1 MRLRWRIESLFI
13 LLVVRCWTRWI
24 VNSKNNTWIYIVLH
38 IYTGSLRRQIMWHD
52 MLTGSVW
59 NWSGLPKDWN
69 NCASPFTGF
78 RVHSEGTLVAL
89 VNFTR
94 KCTYYEKIST
104 CTIKRYLISVVWH
117 NSTCFWRT
125 CFNSIFLIFHNST
138 CVLALTVYMFLPC

>member
-1 MRLRWRIESLFI
+1 MRLRWRIESLSI

-24 VNSKNNTWIYIVLH
+24 INSKNNTWIYIVLH

-59 NWSGLPKDWN
+59 NWAGLSKDWN
-69 NCASPFTGF
+69 YCASPFTGF
-78 RVHSEGTLVAL
+78 QVEGTLVDL

-94 KCTYYEKIST
+94 KCTYYENIST
-104 CTIKRYLISVVWH
+104 CTIKRYWISVVWH

-125 CFNSIFLIFHNST
+125 CFNSLFFFIFHNSI
-138 CVLALTVYMFLPC
+138 CVLVLTVYNFLQC